1 MLPQLASQ
9 LPPNAAI
16 QAAFRAHGGWRPRVA
31 VELLDAE
38 IVDGIFTTEA
48 QGHGEKPG

>member
-1 MLPQLASQ
+1 M
-9 LPPNAAI
+9 
-16 QAAFRAHGGWRPRVA
+16 AF
-31 VELLDAE
+31 ELLDAE